1 MKLEEYLG
9 IWQLKKNGDSFPLS
23 YRMIC
28 NEIEHLHPEEA
39 GHKIIQQLESE
50 DYIATLPNG
59 QRILTES
66 GIQKRLPL
74 PARPNVENIDD
85 ERPWELFRNLCGYY
99 VDCVTQSEKT
109 QEYLFENDLNNKF
122 LLPVLDADWMTS
134 QEPLFIQNDSRLCRP
149 AINQIKARRNDDE
162 DVYIGYPLSVFN
174 DTNGRMV
181 YSPILLFTVD
191 VIFDK
196 IILQVIIRQDE
207 IDINRTWLEYNIPH
221 YEQKAVQYGICFSD
235 GDKTGLLDVTSA
247 VQYIANRFKVELNP
261 NYLDY
266 SVEKRPRGIAN
277 TAALF
282 VGNSLKYSK
291 TLKKELLT
299 IAKQPAAK
307 LNMTSL
313 AYVFRDPP
321 LENKY
326 QMEQNLLP
334 LDFLKAPSNYEQKMA
349 LDQAL
354 NQSVSKITGPPGTG
368 KSQVAVNLIANLVF
382 YGNSVLF
389 TSKNHKA
396 IHAIA
401 DRCDEI
407 LKVSDRIT
415 LSLVQFCSTPDGQ
428 NGAAWQKMRLDDII
442 AQFETLKNEIDF
454 TNTHIIARKFI
465 DSLENYRDWHRTILN
480 INEARQ
486 RLQTVN
492 ARLETIIN
500 QINKP
505 VQELNRDFV
514 IELRN
519 LIRKIGAPAVSKKW
533 LQKLLDC
540 IFRRKITSV
549 NAEAELRQ
557 LIPDISATSKTPG
570 RLRERAERL
579 CNDINDY
586 LDIKDEEAEIL
597 ELDFEIHSET
607 LNQLSAE
614 MLFRKN
620 NLKNTF
626 LHNRIKNVME
636 VPEDTLQLLKN
647 SLQQLNPPATIPFLT
662 RILNENAQEET
673 ILAQNTFRK
682 FSTFYPAWAATLL
695 SLSKTSPCI
704 AGAFDKVV
712 IDEASQC
719 EIPPM
724 IPALYRAKSV
734 TVIGD
739 PDQFPPVITL
749 REARHAYLK
758 HLKFKLNNLNFN
770 KYDFM
775 VHNAFDVIPSKP
787 LMLRE
792 HFRCHEDIVSFCN
805 EEYYGNKLKVRTEN
819 KHLKFPQNMGF
830 RRALEW
836 RNVTDSLNEEVK
848 SVLSLFHDLQTNGYN
863 GTIGIISP
871 LRKVVEKLKQVLHPF
886 QTELFSIDKDINT
899 ANGFQGGERDLIIFV
914 LGYTSSL
921 TAGEDWYITSPENR
935 YIYNVAVSRARA
947 CLVVVGDRNRASQSQ
962 ASALRN
968 LAKDT
973 PMRPAKQLSQ
983 SPGEERLYR
992 ALYGAGLKPVQQY
1005 PLAGRYLDIALL
1017 DEKIDIEVDGEGY
1030 HLNKYGERKQDDIY
1044 RDIQV
1049 MSNGWYVIRFWY
1061 REVRDDLE
1069 NCVKRVFERI
1079 ANK

>member
-9 IWQLKKNGDSFPLS
+9 IWQLKKNGDSLPLS
-23 YRMIC
+23 YRVIC

-39 GHKIIQQLESE
+39 GHKIIQHLESE
-50 DYIATLPNG
+50 NYIETLPNG

-66 GIQKRLPL
+66 GLKKRLPL

-85 ERPWELFRNLCGYY
+85 EKPWELFRILCSYY
-99 VDCVTQSEKT
+99 ADCVTQSEKT
-109 QEYLFENDLNNKF
+109 QEYLFENDLNNKY
-122 LLPVLDADWMTS
+122 LLPVLDYDWMTS
-134 QEPLFIQNDSRLCRP
+134 QEPLHIRNDSRLCRP

-181 YSPILLFTVD
+181 YSPILLFPVD
-191 VIFDK
+191 VNFDENDFNVK
-196 IILQVIIRQDE
+196 IRQDE
-207 IDINRTWLEYNIPH
+207 IDINRTWLEYNVPH
-221 YEQKAVQYGICFSD
+221 DEQKAVQYGICFSE
-235 GDKTGLLDVTSA
+235 GDKTGLLDVASA
-247 VQYIANRFKVELNP
+247 VQYIANRFKVVLNP
-261 NYLDY
+261 NHLDY
-266 SVEKRPRGIAN
+266 SVGKRPRGIAN

-307 LNMTSL
+307 LNMTAL

-321 LENKY
+321 LENKS
-326 QMEQNLLP
+326 QPRQILLP
-334 LDFLKAPSNYEQKMA
+334 LDFLKAPSNFEQHLA

-354 NQSVSKITGPPGTG
+354 NLAVSKITGPPGTG

-396 IHAIA
+396 IHAIV

-407 LKVSDRIT
+407 LRVSDRTT

-428 NGAAWQKMRLDDII
+428 TGASWQKVRLDDII
-442 AQFETLKNEIDF
+442 AQLETLKNELDF
-454 TNTHIIARKFI
+454 KGSSSLVRKFY
-465 DSLENYRDWHRTILN
+465 DSLENHRDWHNAILN

-492 ARLETIIN
+492 ARLEMILN
-500 QINKP
+500 QLNIP
-505 VQELNRDFV
+505 TQELSREYVDK
-514 IELRN
+514 LRN
-519 LIRKIGAPAVSKKW
+519 LAGKIGLPSISRKW
-533 LQKLLDC
+533 WQRLFDFIL
-540 IFRRKITSV
+540 RRKIISF
-549 NAEAELRQ
+549 NAEAELRR
-557 LIPDISATSKTPG
+557 LIPDISTTAKTPE

-597 ELDFEIHSET
+597 KLDFEIPSET
-607 LNQLSAE
+607 LTQLSVE

-626 LHNRIKNVME
+626 LFNRIKGVMD
-636 VPEDTLQLLKN
+636 VPEDTRQLIKN
-647 SLQQLNPPATIPFLT
+647 SLQQLNPSATLPFLT
-662 RILNENAQEET
+662 RILNENAPEET
-673 ILAQNTFRK
+673 VLAQNTFGQ

-704 AGAFDKVV
+704 AGAFDKVI

-719 EIPPM
+719 EIPPI

-758 HLKFKLNNLNFN
+758 HLKHKLNNLSDN
-770 KYDFM
+770 KFDFM
-775 VHNAFDVIPSKP
+775 VHNAFDVIPANP

-792 HFRCHEDIVSFCN
+792 HFRCHEDIVTFCN
-805 EEYYGNKLKVRTEN
+805 EEYYGNKLKVRTESKN
-819 KHLKFPQNMGF
+819 LKFPQNMGF

-836 RNVTDSLNEEVK
+836 RNVTDSLNKEIETVN
-848 SVLSLFHDLQTNGYN
+848 LLFQDLKTNGYS

-871 LRKVVEKLKQVLHPF
+871 LRKVIEKLKQVLHPF
-886 QTELFSIDKDINT
+886 QTELFSIEKDINT

-921 TAGEDWYITSPENR
+921 SVGEEWYITSPENR

-947 CLVVVGDRNRASQSQ
+947 CLIVVGDRNRASHSQ

-968 LAKDT
+968 LAKDAS
-973 PMRPAKQLSQ
+973 MRPPKQLSQ
-983 SPGEERLYR
+983 SPGEEKLYR
-992 ALYGAGLKPVQQY
+992 ALCEVGLEPVQQY
-1005 PLAGRYLDIALL
+1005 PLAGRYLDIALV
-1017 DEKIDIEVDGEGY
+1017 EAKIDIEVDGEGY

-1049 MSNGWYVIRFWY
+1049 MANGWTVIRFWH
-1061 REVRDDLE
+1061 REVRDNLE
-1069 NCVKRVFERI
+1069 NCVERVLERI
-1079 ANK
+1079 TK

>member
-9 IWQLKKNGDSFPLS
+9 IWQLKENGDSISLS
-23 YRMIC
+23 YRVLC
-28 NEIEHLHPEEA
+28 NEIECLNPEIA

-50 DYIATLPNG
+50 NYIATLPNG
-59 QRILTES
+59 QRILTAS
-66 GIQKRLPL
+66 GIKKRLPL
-74 PARPNVENIDD
+74 PVRPNVENIDD

-99 VDCVTQSEKT
+99 ADCVTQSEKT
-109 QEYLFENDLNNKF
+109 QEYLFENDLNNKYI
-122 LLPVLDADWMTS
+122 LPVLGADWMTS
-134 QEPLFIQNDSRLCRP
+134 QEPLIVRNDSRVCRP

-181 YSPILLFTVD
+181 YSPILLFPVD

-196 IILQVIIRQDE
+196 NILQVIIRQDE
-207 IDINRTWLEYNIPH
+207 IDINRTWLEYNVPH
-221 YEQKAVQYGICFSD
+221 DEQKAVQYGISFSD

-247 VQYIANRFKVELNP
+247 VQYIANRFKIDLNP

-266 SVEKRPRGIAN
+266 SVGKRPRGIAN
-277 TAALF
+277 TATLF

-291 TLKKELLT
+291 TLKKDLLT

-307 LNMTSL
+307 LNMTAL
-313 AYVFRDPP
+313 AYVFRNPP

-326 QMEQNLLP
+326 QMKQYLLP
-334 LDFLKAPSNYEQKMA
+334 LDFLNAPSNYEQHMA

-354 NQSVSKITGPPGTG
+354 NYPVSKVTGPPGTG
-368 KSQVAVNLIANLVF
+368 KSQVAVNLIANIVF

-415 LSLVQFCSTPDGQ
+415 HSLVQFCSTPDGQ
-428 NGAAWQKMRLDDII
+428 TGAAWQKMRLDDII

-454 TNTHIIARKFI
+454 TDTHILVRKFF

-480 INEARQ
+480 INTARQ
-486 RLQTVN
+486 KLQTVN
-492 ARLETIIN
+492 ARLETITN

-505 VQELNRDFV
+505 VQGLNREFV
-514 IELRN
+514 VELRN
-519 LIRKIGAPAVSKKW
+519 LVRKIGVPPVSKTW
-533 LQKLLDC
+533 WQRLLDY
-540 IFRRKITSV
+540 ILRRKITSV
-549 NAEAELRQ
+549 NAETKLRQ
-557 LIPDISATSKTPG
+557 LIPDISVTAKTPE

-586 LDIKDEEAEIL
+586 LDIKDDENEIL
-597 ELDFEIHSET
+597 KLDFEIPSEI
-607 LNQLSAE
+607 LNQLSVE

-626 LHNRIKNVME
+626 LYNRIKNVME
-636 VPEDTLQLLKN
+636 VPEDTRQLLKN
-647 SLQQLNPPATIPFLT
+647 SLQQLNPLVTLPFLT

-673 ILAQNTFRK
+673 ALAQNTFRK

-704 AGAFDKVV
+704 AGAFDKVI

-758 HLKFKLNNLNFN
+758 HLKHKLNNLTDN
-770 KYDFM
+770 KFDFM
-775 VHNAFDVIPSKP
+775 AHNAFDVIPSKP
-787 LMLRE
+787 LLLRE
-792 HFRCHEDIVSFCN
+792 HFRCHEDIVTFCN
-805 EEYYGNKLKVRTEN
+805 EEYYGNKLKVRTPT

-830 RRALEW
+830 QRALEW
-836 RNVTDSLNEEVK
+836 RNITDSQSEEVK
-848 SVLSLFHDLQTNGYN
+848 SVISLFNDLQINGYS

-871 LRKVVEKLKQVLHPF
+871 LRKVVEKLKQCLHPF
-886 QTELFSIDKDINT
+886 QTDIFNIEKDINT

-914 LGYTSSL
+914 LGYTSAL
-921 TAGEDWYITSPENR
+921 TIGEEWYITAPENR

-947 CLVVVGDRNRASQSQ
+947 CLIVVGDRTRASKSQ

-973 PMRPAKQLSQ
+973 SMRPAKQLSQ
-983 SPGEERLYR
+983 SPGEEKLYR
-992 ALYGAGLKPVQQY
+992 ALCEAGLNPVQQY
-1005 PLAGRYLDIALL
+1005 PLAGRYLDMALV
-1017 DEKIDIEVDGEGY
+1017 DTKIDVEVDGEGY

-1049 MSNGWYVIRFWY
+1049 MANGWTVIRFWY
-1061 REVRDDLE
+1061 REVRDDLD
-1069 NCVKRVFERI
+1069 NCVKRVLERI
-1079 ANK
+1079 IK

>member
-9 IWQLKKNGDSFPLS
+9 IWQFKKNGGSIPLS
-23 YRMIC
+23 YRAIC
-28 NEIEHLHPEEA
+28 NEIEHLNPEEA
-39 GHKIIQQLESE
+39 GHKIIQHLESE
-50 DYIATLPNG
+50 NYIETLPNG
-59 QRILTES
+59 KRILTES
-66 GIQKRLPL
+66 GIKKRLPL
-74 PARPNVENIDD
+74 PPRTIVENIDD
-85 ERPWELFRNLCGYY
+85 EKPWELFRILCGYY
-99 VDCVTQSEKT
+99 ADCVTQSEKT
-109 QEYLFENDLNNKF
+109 QEYLFENDLNNKY
-122 LLPVLDADWMTS
+122 LLPVLDSDWMTS
-134 QEPLFIQNDSRLCRP
+134 QQLLHIRNDSRLCRP

-162 DVYIGYPLSVFN
+162 DVYIGYPLSVFK
-174 DTNGRMV
+174 DINGRMV
-181 YSPILLFTVD
+181 YSPILLFPVD
-191 VIFDK
+191 VIFDNND
-196 IILQVIIRQDE
+196 LQVVIRQDE

-221 YEQKAVQYGICFSD
+221 DEQKAVQYGICFSE
-235 GDKTGLLDVTSA
+235 GDKTGLLDVASA
-247 VQYIANRFKVELNP
+247 VQYIVNRFKVDLTP

-266 SVEKRPRGIAN
+266 SVGKRPRGIAN

-307 LNMTSL
+307 LNVTAL

-321 LENKY
+321 LENKC
-326 QMEQNLLP
+326 QPKQIFLP
-334 LDFLKAPSNYEQKMA
+334 LDFLNSPSNFEQHIA

-396 IHAIA
+396 IHAIV
-401 DRCDEI
+401 DRCNEV
-407 LKVSDRIT
+407 LKVSDRST

-428 NGAAWQKMRLDDII
+428 NGASWQKVRLDDII
-442 AQFETLKNEIDF
+442 AQLDTLKNEIDF
-454 TNTHIIARKFI
+454 TDSPGLVRKFF
-465 DSLENYRDWHRTILN
+465 DSLENHRDWHNTILI

-492 ARLETIIN
+492 ARLEMIVN
-500 QINKP
+500 QFNNP
-505 VQELNRDFV
+505 VQELNREYVD
-514 IELRN
+514 ELLN
-519 LIRKIGAPAVSKKW
+519 LVRKIGVPSIARKW
-533 LQKLLDC
+533 WQRLFDIIL
-540 IFRRKITSV
+540 RRKITSF

-557 LIPDISATSKTPG
+557 LIPDISATAKTSE
-570 RLRERAERL
+570 RLRERTERL

-586 LDIKDEEAEIL
+586 LDIKDEESEIL
-597 ELDFEIHSET
+597 RLDFEIPSET
-607 LNQLSAE
+607 LTQLSVE

-626 LHNRIKNVME
+626 LFNRIKDVME
-636 VPEDTLQLLKN
+636 VPEDTRQLLKN
-647 SLQQLNPPATIPFLT
+647 SLQQLNPPATLPFLT
-662 RILNENAQEET
+662 RILNENAPEET
-673 ILAQNTFRK
+673 VLAQNAFRQ

-704 AGAFDKVV
+704 AGAFDKVI

-758 HLKFKLNNLNFN
+758 HLKHKLNNLSDYKF
-770 KYDFM
+770 DFM
-775 VHNAFDVIPSKP
+775 AHNAFDVIPAKP

-792 HFRCHEDIVSFCN
+792 HFRCHADIVTFCN
-805 EEYYGNKLKVRTEN
+805 EEYYGNKLKVRTET

-836 RNVTDSLNEEVK
+836 RNVTDSLTEEVK
-848 SVLSLFHDLQTNGYN
+848 SVISLFQDLQTNGYC

-871 LRKVVEKLKQVLHPF
+871 LRKVVEKLKQDLHPF
-886 QTELFSIDKDINT
+886 QTELFSIEKDINT

-914 LGYTSSL
+914 LGYTSSM
-921 TAGEDWYITSPENR
+921 TNGEEWYITSPENR
-935 YIYNVAVSRARA
+935 YIFNVAVSRARA
-947 CLVVVGDRNRASQSQ
+947 CLIVVGDRNRASQSQ

-973 PMRPAKQLSQ
+973 SIRPAKQLSQ
-983 SPGEERLYR
+983 SPGEEKLYL
-992 ALYGAGLKPVQQY
+992 ALCEAGLKPVQQY
-1005 PLAGRYLDIALL
+1005 PLSGRYLDIALI
-1017 DEKIDIEVDGEGY
+1017 DSKIDVEVDGEGY

-1044 RDIQV
+1044 RDIQI
-1049 MSNGWYVIRFWY
+1049 MANGWTVFRFWY

-1069 NCVKRVFERI
+1069 NCVKRVLERI
-1079 ANK
+1079 TK